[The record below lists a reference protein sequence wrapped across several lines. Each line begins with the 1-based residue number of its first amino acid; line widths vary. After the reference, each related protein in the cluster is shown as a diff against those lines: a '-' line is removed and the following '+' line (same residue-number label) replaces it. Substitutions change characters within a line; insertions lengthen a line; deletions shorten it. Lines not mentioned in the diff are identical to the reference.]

1 MSVSEVVGSTP
12 DRVAQTA
19 ARVANLLEGIR
30 LQYPQCARATLPQ
43 DDIHRLRASICDH
56 AAALREMGE
65 TPEQAVN
72 HTRFLIARTMR
83 EIDLYPGCL
92 MDAVVAWAV
101 EGYHR

>member
-1 MSVSEVVGSTP
+1 MSVSELVGATP

-19 ARVANLLEGIR
+19 ARVATLLEGVR
-30 LQYPQCARATLPQ
+30 LQYPECACATLPPDYMQ
-43 DDIHRLRASICDH
+43 SLQASICDY
-56 AAALREMGE
+56 ATALRKTGD

-83 EIDLYPGCL
+83 EVDFYPGCL